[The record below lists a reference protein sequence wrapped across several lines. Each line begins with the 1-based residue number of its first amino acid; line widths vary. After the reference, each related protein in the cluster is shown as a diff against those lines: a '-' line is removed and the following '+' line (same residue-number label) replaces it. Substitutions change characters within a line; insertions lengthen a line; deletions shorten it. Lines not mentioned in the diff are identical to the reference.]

1 MLCAMTETP
10 EDERAASLRQHADAL
25 RAVRQAAAER
35 DRVIAEA
42 TARVERAA
50 IKAARVGASRNRIRE
65 EAGVSPRVLY
75 GWLERAGLP
84 VRPKR
89 PSGKSADRE
98 A

>member
-1 MLCAMTETP
+1 MLYAMTNTP
-10 EDERAASLRQHADAL
+10 EDARAASLRAHADAL

-42 TARVERAA
+42 QARVERAA
-50 IKAARVGASRNRIRE
+50 VSAARIGASRNRIRE

-75 GWLERAGLP
+75 GWLEQAGLP

-89 PSGKSADRE
+89 PAGESD
-98 A
+98 